1 MMPLHLPF
9 NFPYF
14 YNKKYPYYQ
23 NNRNIYDHNS
33 AKNNS
38 NSNNNIPKKAENSEN
53 FKSHSESPDYFFE
66 IFGLKLHFDDVLIM
80 CILFFLYKEDVHD
93 EELFLCIILLL
104 LS

>member
-1 MMPLHLPF
+1 MPLHLPF

-23 NNRNIYDHNS
+23 NSRNMCDQNS
-33 AKNNS
+33 AIKNS
-38 NSNNNIPKKAENSEN
+38 SHNNNVSKKAENSEN
-53 FKSHSESPDYFFE
+53 FKSSSESSDYFFE

-93 EELFLCIILLL
+93 EELFLCLILILL
-104 LS
+104 S